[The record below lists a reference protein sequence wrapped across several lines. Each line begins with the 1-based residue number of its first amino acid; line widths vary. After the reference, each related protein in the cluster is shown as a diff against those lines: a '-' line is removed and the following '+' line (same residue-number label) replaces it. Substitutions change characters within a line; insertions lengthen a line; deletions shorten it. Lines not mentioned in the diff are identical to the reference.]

1 MALQVLLAALPPVT
15 DLLHLLPHRLERLA
29 VLHIVDHLLEALRPR
44 PELELRV
51 LVPGARQA
59 LSTQRVDVA
68 HTPGE
73 GETRRPSDAEGTA
86 SGDAAG
92 LVRRELDRHR
102 REGLT
107 SVSGTAVTW
116 HPLLI
121 AGTAALTVAAVL
133 SLALPHG

>member
-1 MALQVLLAALPPVT
+1 M
-15 DLLHLLPHRLERLA
+15 R
-29 VLHIVDHLLEALRPR
+29 
-44 PELELRV
+44 
-51 LVPGARQA
+51 G
-59 LSTQRVDVA
+59 
-68 HTPGE
+68 G
-73 GETRRPSDAEGTA
+73 
-86 SGDAAG
+86 AAG
-92 LVRRELDRHR
+92 AIPATEHPACLVEELDRHR